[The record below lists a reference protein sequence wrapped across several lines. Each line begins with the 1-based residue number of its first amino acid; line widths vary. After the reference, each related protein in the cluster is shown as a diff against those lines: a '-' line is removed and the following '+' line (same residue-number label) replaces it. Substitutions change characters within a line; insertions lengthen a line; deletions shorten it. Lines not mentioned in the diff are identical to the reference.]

1 MEIMTKKDI
10 WAIIYDLN
18 QEDIFCKLV
27 ETHIESGT
35 TTAFL
40 NLENGVVEYVF
51 VSENESLEHE
61 SHLVK
66 LEVLSGKMGVG
77 LFIEDFLSDVE
88 IEKIGIDLNWGM
100 IRNLDDYNVRL
111 KKAMKHN
118 YQGLNLDNIDKQI
131 NKKY

>member
-1 MEIMTKKDI
+1 MKIMTKKDI
-10 WAIIYDLN
+10 WAVIYDLN
-18 QEDIFCKLV
+18 QEDIFYKLV

-40 NLENGVVEYVF
+40 NLESGVVEYVF

-61 SHLVK
+61 SHLIK
-66 LEVLSGKMGVG
+66 LEVLSGRMGVS

-88 IEKIGIDLNWGM
+88 MEEIGVDINWDM
-100 IRNLDDYNVRL
+100 IRNLDDYTERS
-111 KKAMKHN
+111 KKAMKRN
-118 YQGLNLDNIDKQI
+118 YQGLNLDDIDKQI